1 MPYCARTLERT
12 THAWTPVHAG
22 MPRWKLACAAT
33 RIHASPRAGAHARA
47 QLKAHTH
54 THTHTGAHHAASHD
68 LFKNVRS
75 KTFATGWTLP
85 QTLRRS
91 RHHRLPVSPSR
102 PSRPTPHNPFP
113 TPSSPLPP
121 PFINPIQARTTHW
134 PRAPTPTT
142 PHYRKP
148 LGHPRHPPSTPTFF
162 RVINTHPRRLDSSC
176 SPVLGATCTQPPS
189 PLSLLLALPVLVC
202 GHPLRS
208 PPGIST
214 RMRPCVRRVQ

>member
-1 MPYCARTLERT
+1 MHLQALSSDVSMLLEPGALRRGARSPAPPGVLFRL
-12 THAWTPVHAG
+12 
-22 MPRWKLACAAT
+22 LAC
-33 RIHASPRAGAHARA
+33 PR
-47 QLKAHTH
+47 
-54 THTHTGAHHAASHD
+54 
-68 LFKNVRS
+68 
-75 KTFATGWTLP
+75 LP
-85 QTLRRS
+85 QRLRRPRRPRRPRRSAGPGRPRGGGSS
-91 RHHRLPVSPSR
+91 RGTPLWRLQQGVP
-102 PSRPTPHNPFP
+102 
-113 TPSSPLPP
+113 SPLPP

-134 PRAPTPTT
+134 PRASTPTT

-214 RMRPCVRRVQ
+214 RMRPCVRRVR